1 MDLQNG
7 FWPIKMNL
15 EDVKKTSFITKSGLY
30 EWLVMPF
37 GLKNVTNMF
46 SQTMVRI
53 FVEWMQKFLKVF
65 VDDLNI
71 HNIKWEEHFQHI

>member
-1 MDLQNG
+1 
-7 FWPIKMNL
+7 
-15 EDVKKTSFITKSGLY
+15 
-30 EWLVMPF
+30 
-37 GLKNVTNMF
+37 MF

>member
-1 MDLQNG
+1 
-7 FWPIKMNL
+7 MNL